1 MGMDTNN
8 KKKKI
13 EYGFLIVLFL
23 LLSGAYLFLKWN
35 EQTKIQL
42 LLSVLMLLFGYLAA
56 VSDAKTQRIP
66 NKLVLIMLACW
77 MIVVIPQLIIAPDNA
92 YDLVMTGL
100 IGFVAGGGIT
110 MFAYIASRK
119 GLGGGDVKFCAAAG
133 CYIGATAVL
142 SGILFGSIL
151 ALLVN
156 VVLMIARKR
165 KKTDRFAFIPY
176 INAGIVILLFLS

>member
-1 MGMDTNN
+1 MDTNN

-23 LLSGAYLFLKWN
+23 LLSGTYLFLKWN
-35 EQTKIQL
+35 EQTMTQL
-42 LLSVLMLLFGYLAA
+42 LLSQLMLLFGYLAA
-56 VSDAKTQRIP
+56 VSDAKSQRIP
-66 NKLVLIMLACW
+66 NKLVLLMLACW
-77 MIVVIPQLIIAPDNA
+77 TIVVIPQLILAPADA
-92 YDLVMTGL
+92 YDLVITGL

-142 SGILFGSIL
+142 SGILFGSVF

-156 VVLMIARKR
+156 AILVIARKR
-165 KKTDRFAFIPY
+165 KKTDRFAFVPY
-176 INAGIVILLFLS
+176 INAGIVLLLFLS

>member
-1 MGMDTNN
+1 MDTNN

-56 VSDAKTQRIP
+56 ISDAKTQRIP

-92 YDLVMTGL
+92 YNLVMTGL
-100 IGFVAGGGIT
+100 TGFVAGGGIT
-110 MFAYIASRK
+110 MFAYLASRK
-119 GLGGGDVKFCAAAG
+119 GLGG

-156 VVLMIARKR
+156 AVLMIARKR
-165 KKTDRFAFIPY
+165 KKTDRFAFVPY
-176 INAGIVILLFLS
+176 INVGIVMLLFLS